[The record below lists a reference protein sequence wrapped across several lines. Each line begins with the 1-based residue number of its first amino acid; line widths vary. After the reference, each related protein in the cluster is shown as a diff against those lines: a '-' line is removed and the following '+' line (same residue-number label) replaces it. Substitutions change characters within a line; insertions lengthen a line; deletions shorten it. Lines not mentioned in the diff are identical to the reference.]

1 MSPAGMLCCLVCLD
15 GVILTGNMDHGP
27 VMTPLGRGVRD
38 NYFCQC
44 QPKSKSILIDTE
56 LYTSKKNSNTS
67 TSLFKKI
74 QKELL

>member
-15 GVILTGNMDHGP
+15 GVIMTGNMDHGP

-56 LYTSKKNSNTS
+56 KK
-67 TSLFKKI
+67 F
-74 QKELL
+74 